1 MRRCARRC
9 TIGLLAVTTAAV
21 FTLYGCDAS
30 GEKND
35 DGAPASEA
43 SKTVAVPLGGNAYL
57 TSGGGTDEVTED
69 GITTWENGEST
80 FSVFVRPRE
89 PTTLT
94 PRLRARVPGGG
105 ESTVQLSVGEY
116 EDALTISS
124 SDYVTLAFDETEIEE
139 RGYVRFD
146 LTGVEKSGSTFA
158 EATDLVLDVPQGTT
172 VHSVQSNENNNFY
185 WSRRGPS
192 VHLRYDVPDIDVE
205 WVHSAITVPEGMD
218 PVGAYYMANGFDEG
232 YFGMQVNSEEERRIL
247 FSVWSP
253 YETDDPSSIPD
264 SQRVQLLA
272 KGDDVT
278 AGTFGNEGSGGQ
290 SFLKYSWTAGDTY
303 RFLTRARPDG
313 EGNTTYTAY
322 FRPPDAQWRLIAKFK
337 RPQTHTW
344 YDGWYSFLENFSPS
358 TGYAERKAYYHDHWV
373 RNTGG
378 NWHAVRGATFTGDAT
393 ARSGAREDFAGGV
406 KEDRFYLRHCGFF
419 DDAVSLD
426 QTFSYTASTPQ
437 PPSID
442 LDALS
447 D

>member
-1 MRRCARRC
+1 MERYARTFTVC
-9 TIGLLAVTTAAV
+9 LLVATVVAGL
-21 FTLYGCDAS
+21 TLPGCDAS
-30 GEKND
+30 GEQGN
-35 DGAPASEA
+35 GPGPSPES
-43 SKTVAVPLGGNAYL
+43 SKTVTVPLGGNAYL
-57 TSGGGTDEVTED
+57 TSGGGADEVTEA
-69 GITTWENGEST
+69 GITTWENDEST
-80 FSVFVRPRE
+80 FSVFVKLRE
-89 PTTLT
+89 PTTLM

-116 EDALTISS
+116 EDKLTISS

-172 VHSVQSNENNNFY
+172 VHSVQSNEDNNFY

-192 VHLRYDVPDIDVE
+192 VHLRYDVPDVDVE

-253 YETDDPSSIPD
+253 YDTDDPSSIPD

-278 AGTFGNEGSGGQ
+278 TGTFGNEGSGGQ
-290 SFLKYSWTAGDTY
+290 SYLKYSWTAGDTY

-337 RPQTHTW
+337 RPKTDTW
-344 YDGWYSFLENFSPS
+344 YDGWYSFLENFSPRM
-358 TGYAERKAYYHDHWV
+358 GYVERKAYYHDHWV
-373 RNTGG
+373 RDTEG
-378 NWHAVRGATFTGDAT
+378 NWHAVRKATFTGDAT

-406 KEDRFYLRHCGFF
+406 ENNSLYLRHCGFF
-419 DDAVSLD
+419 DNAVSLD
-426 QTFSYTASTPQ
+426 QGFSYTVSDSQ
-437 PPSID
+437 PPSVNVD
-442 LDALS
+442 TLPE
-447 D
+447 